1 MKKNTLVVL
10 EQGNDCAFN
19 GPMTA
24 CCVMAFDGLF

>member
-19 GPMTA
+19 GPLSA
-24 CCVMAFDGLF
+24 CCLNAFMPM